1 MSGLLDLVANHLDSD
16 SISKIS
22 QAIGAD
28 TEQTQSAIAAALPT
42 LLGGLARNAAEPTG
56 QEQLHNAL
64 SRDHDGSLLDQ
75 LGGLFG
81 GKTEQVTA
89 SKKATAGGAI
99 LDHILGKSRS
109 RVEEGVSKT
118 SGLSTGQTMKLLMM
132 VAPMLMGILGKRQK
146 EEQLSPGGLGDM
158 LRGERQQ
165 VESATG
171 GGGGLMGRIFDQ
183 DGDGDFDMMDMMKF
197 GAGKLFGR

>member
-132 VAPMLMGILGKRQK
+132 VAPMLMGILGTVSYTH
-146 EEQLSPGGLGDM
+146 LTLPTIL
-158 LRGERQQ
+158 L
-165 VESATG
+165 V
-171 GGGGLMGRIFDQ
+171 
-183 DGDGDFDMMDMMKF
+183 
-197 GAGKLFGR
+197 